1 MKILI
6 FFNLRLFL
14 ECAREMSLVD
24 RLARGVCPWWIDCAR
39 VIHVPLERNIT
50 FIFFKNK
57 LRKYVIIKLHNLKLN
72 TVIAHIELFTKY
84 VTLLLK

>member
-1 MKILI
+1 
-6 FFNLRLFL
+6 
-14 ECAREMSLVD
+14 
-24 RLARGVCPWWIDCAR
+24 
-39 VIHVPLERNIT
+39 LERKIT

-57 LRKYVIIKLHNLKLN
+57 LRKYVIIKLHNLKLD